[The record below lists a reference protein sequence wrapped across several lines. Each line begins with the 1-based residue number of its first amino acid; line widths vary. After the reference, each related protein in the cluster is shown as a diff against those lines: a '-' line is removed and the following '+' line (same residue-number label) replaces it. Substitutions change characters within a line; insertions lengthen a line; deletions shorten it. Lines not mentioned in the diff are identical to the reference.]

1 MYLDLEQL
9 RFEDTLKYSLKVSE
23 KLKPEGIFIPTMLVQ
38 PYIENSLKHGL
49 FHVKGLRILEIVF
62 SPADGNNI
70 QCVIEDNGVGREK
83 AKEFQKQR
91 SKLYK
96 SFATQ
101 ATQDRLDLLNYGK
114 NKKIGVVVID
124 LFDKDKEASGTKVIL
139 TIPNTN
145 A

>member
-1 MYLDLEQL
+1 
-9 RFEDTLKYSLKVSE
+9 
-23 KLKPEGIFIPTMLVQ
+23 
-38 PYIENSLKHGL
+38 
-49 FHVKGLRILEIVF
+49 
-62 SPADGNNI
+62 
-70 QCVIEDNGVGREK
+70 
-83 AKEFQKQR
+83 
-91 SKLYK
+91 LYK

-139 TIPNTN
+139 TIPNTR